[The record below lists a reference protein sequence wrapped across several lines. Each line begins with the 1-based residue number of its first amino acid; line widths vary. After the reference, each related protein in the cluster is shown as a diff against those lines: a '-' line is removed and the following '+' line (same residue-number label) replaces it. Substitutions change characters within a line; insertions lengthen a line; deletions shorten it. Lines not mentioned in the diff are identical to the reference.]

1 MSNGRLTLFNMQ
13 HSSQRL
19 FLFCLFLLM
28 AVIQPVRAEKI
39 DIDALIKKTVQAVRA
54 DHFEKAYQMIKPLM
68 NSNNE
73 RIQSLIAFFYQ
84 YGNKEIT
91 GEDDHNPYYDLDKSV
106 SYFRKAAKSG
116 NAAVLFAFGMT
127 LRKTAYK
134 YRVLDPN
141 RDKINK
147 EVFDI
152 FLASAEGG
160 HAWSQIQVADEYINA
175 FVVERNYIQA
185 YKWNLLAGRRFDT
198 TTGEGSFKG
207 FMDQTLKRLEKHNLN
222 EMEVLY
228 ARALAELWE
237 KKHPNAIKTY
247 PPPMLGIY

>member
-13 HSSQRL
+13 HNSQRL
-19 FLFCLFLLM
+19 FLFCLLLLM
-28 AVIQPVRAEKI
+28 AVMQPARAEKI
-39 DIDALIKKTVQAVRA
+39 DIDALIKKTVKTIRA
-54 DHFEKAYQMIKPLM
+54 YKFDEAYQIIKPFM
-68 NSNNE
+68 NTKNE
-73 RIQSLIAFFYQ
+73 RIQSLIAYFYQ
-84 YGNKEIT
+84 SGNQET
-91 GEDDHNPYYDLDKSV
+91 AGEGRKSPYFDLDKSV

-127 LRKTAYK
+127 LRKTKYK
-134 YRVLDPN
+134 YRLSDPH
-141 RDKINK
+141 RSRIHK
-147 EVFDI
+147 EYFDI

-160 HAWSQIQVADEYINA
+160 HAWSQIQVADEYINGLI
-175 FVVERNYIQA
+175 VPRNYILA

-207 FMDQTLKRLEKHNLN
+207 FMDSTLKGLEKHHLN

-237 KKHPNAIKTY
+237 KEHPNAIKTY